1 MAGNALGLEPVLGI
15 VHQALGTAEVKRGL
29 PVGKML
35 GKDRGIDATVMQQS
49 FERFLAVQTTAQAM
63 HHLKALG
70 VFILK
75 AVQGLAKDDFFGTAA
90 SVEQ

>member
-1 MAGNALGLEPVLGI
+1 MQIPLQDSTTVL
-15 VHQALGTAEVKRGL
+15 VAA
-29 PVGKML
+29 
-35 GKDRGIDATVMQQS
+35 
-49 FERFLAVQTTAQAM
+49 QTM
-63 HHLKALG
+63 DHLKALG